1 LADDTDFEPKDRS
14 MTKLVISVL
23 TLAVAVGC
31 PAPAISQSTLVSA
44 TPADA
49 SHRLGVQVDEL
60 DDAIRSH
67 LGAGLIIRAVLE
79 DSRAAKIGLQENDII
94 RTVNGKI
101 TPDAE
106 SLREAMKS
114 ATGTFTFEITRGGK
128 PVALEGA
135 PSTQP
140 STEAK

>member
-1 LADDTDFEPKDRS
+1 

-31 PAPAISQSTLVSA
+31 PAVATSQSTLASA

-60 DDAIRSH
+60 DDAIQSH
-67 LGAGLIIRAVLE
+67 LGAGLIIREVLE

-101 TPDAE
+101 TPNAK
-106 SLREAMKS
+106 SFREAMKS
-114 ATGTFTFEITRGGK
+114 ATGTFTFEIIRGGK
-128 PVALEGA
+128 PVALEEA